1 MMSDYFSPLSR
12 KRTKRDYDPME
23 KILPDWYGKTLG
35 NNEISSRLPETVQ
48 VESAIG
54 EALDKLLPYE
64 LATLQKIKS
73 EWEQIAGKQVAAFIT
88 PSALYKKTLTL
99 EVSHPAWL
107 MEFKDSDKKM
117 LLDKIS
123 EKLGQNK
130 CTEIKL
136 VPTGKNRRK

>member
-1 MMSDYFSPLSR
+1 MSDFFSPLSR

-35 NNEISSRLPETVQ
+35 NNEISSRLPETVKL
-48 VESAIG
+48 ETAME
-54 EALDKLLPYE
+54 EALEKLLPYE

-73 EWEQIAGKQVAAFIT
+73 EWEQIAGKQLATFMT
-88 PSALYKKTLTL
+88 PSALYKKTLTI

-107 MEFKDSDKKM
+107 MEFKDTDKTM
-117 LLDKIS
+117 LLEKIAA
-123 EKLGQNK
+123 KLGQNK